1 MCPDDQH
8 VARVLPKI
16 DFNALHPDR
25 PGCEGWAEVRA
36 QVADAVRTYGCFE
49 AVYNKVTPE
58 LKEKVFGSVVK
69 DMFNLPLEAKH
80 RNVSDKPF
88 HGYLGKIPNLMY
100 ESLTILHP
108 HQPDGVKAFADLM
121 WPQSTPATATFCETV
136 CGLSK
141 LLVELDRMVGRMVL
155 ESFGVEKHYDSLM
168 NTNKFML
175 RVSEYP
181 APDEDEEKK
190 QLLGLVP
197 HHDKNVIT
205 IVCQNQV
212 DGLDIETQDGQW
224 IRAMP
229 SPSSVIIFAGEA
241 IRAWTNGRT
250 YSPLHNVKVGGSETR
265 YSTIMFSLPDDNFV
279 IEPLPELVDES
290 HPALFRPYTY
300 GEFVRFCHFEGRDE
314 KCPHD
319 AFCRIAP

>member
-1 MCPDDQH
+1 MC
-8 VARVLPKI
+8 V
-16 DFNALHPDR
+16 
-25 PGCEGWAEVRA
+25 C
-36 QVADAVRTYGCFE
+36 
-49 AVYNKVTPE
+49 
-58 LKEKVFGSVVK
+58 S
-69 DMFNLPLEAKH
+69 
-80 RNVSDKPF
+80 
-88 HGYLGKIPNLMY
+88 
-100 ESLTILHP
+100 
-108 HQPDGVKAFADLM
+108 
-121 WPQSTPATATFCETV
+121 ETV

-241 IRAWTNGRT
+241 IRVCACVLIISVCM
-250 YSPLHNVKVGGSETR
+250 YLYIYH
-265 YSTIMFSLPDDNFV
+265 YLMIY
-279 IEPLPELVDES
+279 I
-290 HPALFRPYTY
+290 
-300 GEFVRFCHFEGRDE
+300 C
-314 KCPHD
+314 
-319 AFCRIAP
+319 I